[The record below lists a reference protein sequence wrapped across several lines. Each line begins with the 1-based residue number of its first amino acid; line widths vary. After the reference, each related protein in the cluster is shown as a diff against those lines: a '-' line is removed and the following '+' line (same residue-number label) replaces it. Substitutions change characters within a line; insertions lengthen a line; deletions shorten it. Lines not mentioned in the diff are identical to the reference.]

1 MKVHE
6 IMTHEVR
13 LASPDDTLE
22 QAAKAMAG
30 IDVGVLPVGENDRL
44 VGMIT
49 DRDIAIRGIA
59 NGKGPKAKIRD
70 VMSDEVLYCFEDQEL
85 DEVTHNMGHQQI
97 RRLPVLN
104 RDKRL
109 VGIIAL
115 GDIALG
121 RGGRGTAKALGAI
134 SEPTGVHSQSG

>member
-1 MKVHE
+1 
-6 IMTHEVR
+6 
-13 LASPDDTLE
+13 
-22 QAAKAMAG
+22 MAG

-121 RGGRGTAKALGAI
+121 RGGRGTAKTLGAI